1 MSEETCRID
10 VWLWR
15 ARFLKTRALAAKFVE
30 DGRVRLERPGLGPPA
45 RLLGRVR
52 RQRLPRDVVPR
63 AGRPLSR

>member
-30 DGRVRLERPGLGPPA
+30 DGRVRIERPGRGPPP
-45 RLLGRVR
+45 R
-52 RQRLPRDVVPR
+52 RHNP
-63 AGRPLSR
+63 